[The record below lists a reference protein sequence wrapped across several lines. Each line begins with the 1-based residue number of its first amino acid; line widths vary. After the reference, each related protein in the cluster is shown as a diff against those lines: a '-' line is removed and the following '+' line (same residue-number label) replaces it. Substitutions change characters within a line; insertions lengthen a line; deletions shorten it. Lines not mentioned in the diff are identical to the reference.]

1 MMFGVINL
9 SIRFLII
16 AFFILS
22 LSVVN
27 AAELY
32 ISKNVRMH
40 TEASLE
46 SPVTNL
52 LLGGKKVEV
61 LRIDGDFT
69 EVQDEADNVGWIAS
83 EFLSDIEPAS
93 SNKAVIEKKENAT
106 SSTKVAKKQ
115 EKAKPKPLVKKKEKK
130 KQNKKQQNKK
140 QPKAAQK
147 AKTTSKNSPSALAD
161 NKKKLE
167 TDSAVNASKQ
177 LLVSEVKS
185 KQLLEQMQ
193 NENQQLKS
201 QLEQI
206 RNIINTTAAPSD
218 NNYSQYFTDK
228 TLWMLI
234 GGILVGFI
242 LGLLWNDFNL
252 RRRHGGYKV

>member
-69 EVQDEADNVGWIAS
+69 KVQDEAENVGWIAS
-83 EFLSDIEPAS
+83 EFLSDIKPANS
-93 SNKAVIEKKENAT
+93 DKPVLDKKESVT
-106 SSTKVAKKQ
+106 SGSTKVAKKQ

-130 KQNKKQQNKK
+130 KQKEK

-147 AKTTSKNSPSALAD
+147 AKTASKNSPSVSAD

-167 TDSAVNASKQ
+167 TNSAVNASKQ

-193 NENQQLKS
+193 SENQQLKS

-206 RNIINTTAAPSD
+206 RNILNTNAAPSD